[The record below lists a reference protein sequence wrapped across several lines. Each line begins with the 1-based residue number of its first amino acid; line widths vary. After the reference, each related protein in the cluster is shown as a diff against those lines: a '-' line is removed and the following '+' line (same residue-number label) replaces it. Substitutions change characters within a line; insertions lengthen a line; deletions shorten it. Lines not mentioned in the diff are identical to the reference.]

1 MPYPPLGL
9 VRVLATFV
17 GAAIVLLLL
26 LSLLGGIGSLELMS
40 ILLLALVACGVVWYA
55 TRRSKAA
62 A

>member
-1 MPYPPLGL
+1 M
-9 VRVLATFV
+9 RVLATFV

>member
-17 GAAIVLLLL
+17 GAAIVLLL